1 MVSGVPRRA
10 QATRQAA
17 TQAATQ
23 ATSITAV
30 YLAFGALWIW
40 FSDAWLAAWV
50 PAENLTR
57 FQTWKGWLYVAATGL
72 LVWWLVWRRLLAGA
86 ELAAQAERARQ
97 RMRAVFDTVYDA
109 LLIFDVDTGAVVD
122 ANARA
127 CEMLGLERA
136 RLLRLDFAALSAA
149 LPPCTPQAAAAL
161 FRQAA
166 QGAPQRAEWALR
178 HGAGHAVWVEFSL
191 RRAASDDHD
200 FVVAA
205 ARDVSE
211 RRAMRQVQERDRAA
225 SERARALLQRV
236 IDATPDWIF
245 VRDAEQRYLL
255 ANHGYAQA
263 FGMAPADLLGRR
275 DAELWAARPGGAA
288 GWAALCP
295 GGSDAAV
302 LHAGTCHRLSET
314 VTLPDGRR
322 RVLDLLKLPISDEA
336 DRPAVLSYA
345 RDVSRQVGMEARYR
359 MLFDQV
365 PVAAWV
371 YDPRSLRF
379 LEVNRAAEDLYGHA
393 RAEFLA
399 MAVTD
404 LCEPAE
410 AEQYGVSLRDARGPV
425 MRLGRRHRRRDGS
438 QLLVDLFADD
448 FEEIDGRRIRVVTVR
463 DVTAQ
468 RRIELERDRLLRQLR
483 ELTRRLA
490 HAQEDERRNLS
501 RELHDQI
508 GQQLAALKLNL
519 ATLSHGAGPDVPRE
533 RLRDCIEIVDTTLAQ
548 IRDRAMNLR
557 PPMLD
562 DMGLAAAIEW
572 YCRRQHERSRRQV
585 NCELGDLPPGLRE
598 ELEISAF
605 RIVQE
610 AVNNALRHSDAT
622 RIDVTVDAS
631 PPWLRLRVADNGQ
644 GMTDD
649 MWHSAHQGLGIA
661 GMRERVE
668 WLAGHFEIR
677 SRPGHG
683 TVVQATL
690 PLAVAE
696 GALP

>member
-1 MVSGVPRRA
+1 MVSGVARRA
-10 QATRQAA
+10 QALRPAVRIAA
-17 TQAATQ
+17 A
-23 ATSITAV
+23 

-50 PAENLTR
+50 PAEDLTR
-57 FQTWKGWLYVAATGL
+57 FQTWKGWLYVAVTAL

-86 ELAAQAERARQ
+86 ELAEQAERAGL

-109 LLIFDVDTGAVVD
+109 LLILDADSGTVVD

-127 CEMLGLERA
+127 CKMLGLERA
-136 RLLRLDFAALSAA
+136 RLLCLDFTALSADQ
-149 LPPCTPQAAAAL
+149 PPCTPQAAAAL

-166 QGAPQRAEWALR
+166 QGAPQRAEWPLR
-178 HGAGHAVWVEFSL
+178 HAAGHAVWVEFSL
-191 RRAASDDHD
+191 RRTTQEQHD

-205 ARDVSE
+205 ARDASE
-211 RRAMRQVQERDRAA
+211 RRATRQAQERDRIA

-255 ANHGYAQA
+255 ANQGYAQA
-263 FGMAPADLLGRR
+263 LGLAPADLLGRR
-275 DAELWAARPGGAA
+275 DAELWASRPGEAA
-288 GWAALCP
+288 GWSALCP

-322 RVLDLLKLPISDEA
+322 RVLDLLKLPIADEA
-336 DRPAVLSYA
+336 DQPAVFSYV

-379 LEVNRAAEDLYGHA
+379 LEVNRAAEDLYGYS

-404 LCEPAE
+404 LAEPAE
-410 AEQYGVSLRDARGPV
+410 AEPYQASLRDVRGPV

-468 RRIELERDRLLRQLR
+468 RRIELERDRLLQQLR
-483 ELTRRLA
+483 ELSRRLVRT
-490 HAQEDERRNLS
+490 QEDERRYLS

-519 ATLSHGAGPDVPRE
+519 ATLSHRSGPEVPRE
-533 RLRDCIEIVDTTLAQ
+533 RLRDCIDIVDTTLAQ

-572 YCRRQHERSRRQV
+572 YCRRQHERSRCQV
-585 NCELGDLPPGLRE
+585 SCELGKLPPGLRE

-622 RIDVTVDAS
+622 RIDVTVDAA

-644 GMTDD
+644 GMTEDTS
-649 MWHSAHQGLGIA
+649 HSVHQGLGIA

-668 WLAGHFEIR
+668 WLAGRFELR
-677 SRPGHG
+677 SQPGGG
-683 TVVQATL
+683 TVVQAAL
-690 PLAVAE
+690 PLVAVE